1 MQMFL
6 GKSPNFQNHKTD
18 KYFFL
23 NGLDGMMGRE
33 YLFIYLFRKNTYPD
47 KYHWLW
53 KQLAMP
59 PN

>member
-47 KYHWLW
+47 KYH
-53 KQLAMP
+53 
-59 PN
+59 